1 MVKES
6 LENNQKSELNEKT
19 KNNLKKVLKYNY
31 NTSFRNT
38 KILIWIL
45 ILISLPLFKF
55 NIIKETN
62 LKFIIEK
69 DKYIDNCTKDD
80 IYKYEYN
87 KTCYISC
94 PKDTHISLNN
104 KYLCEKNGNIF
115 NEEYRYNSFNH
126 TKYNYKQNILRILD
140 DNNDD
145 DEVDNIRK
153 KITKGIINDTNR
165 EYIYMTNNIIFQ
177 ITTLDYLYN
186 NKNTKISSVNLG
198 ECENKIKEYY
208 YINKKDELVIF
219 KIDYYKEGI
228 LVPIVEYE
236 IYDPLTL
243 GKMDLT
249 ICSDITI
256 EIYYPVSADINK
268 EICITLC
275 DDNCEYLNYDL
286 VSKMY
291 GCKCEVKN
299 KIDLISEIEIQEW
312 NSIEYFN
319 KHCPI
324 DDIINKIKNQ
334 LNDGDFESIIPDVM
348 NGNDFIIKNEGV
360 TFQIT
365 TSENQANNKNNN
377 ISTINLGECEYL
389 LRNYYNIKKDE
400 QLLIYKSESYK
411 EGALVPTVEYEVYD
425 INNNKLNLSICNDV
439 KIDIEIPVLIDEFD
453 LAKYDSSSEYY
464 KDSCYAYTTESGTD
478 ITLEDRKKEFVNNN
492 FSLCEENCELEGYD
506 SVTKKIKCQC
516 QTKTEV
522 SIESDNYDI
531 KDKLLESFNFNDTKE
546 KTNIFKCVKLF
557 FSKEGLI
564 SNIGSYII
572 LATLALNVGLIT
584 FFCFNGTNNIQNEM
598 NKALKAGNSIIN
610 NNINYCNNY
619 NANMNYN
626 NNYNM
631 NNIENMNNNYNNNY
645 NMNNIENMNNNNYI
659 NNYNMNNIENMN
671 NNYNNN
677 YNINNNNMNNDNM
690 NNNNNNNISND
701 NNNNNENKIDI
712 NQNDK
717 SKSKR
722 KKKRHLS
729 GNKNNNNNQN
739 INNPPKKIKSK
750 KKKVSSQNKEIKEN
764 IDSNYKSDSK
774 AYIKNFDNTNIKE
787 NNKNVV
793 ISFLDN
799 NNINNI
805 SINNDYLNNNLQHT
819 NNNLNNQNYSDYEL
833 NNLNYYEA
841 ISIDQRTY
849 FQYYYSLVKRKNI
862 FIFSFLA
869 KNDYNLREMK
879 ISLFFLSFCL
889 FYLINSIFTNDSTI
903 HHIYI
908 DAGKFNLFYQLP
920 RILYSILI
928 VIIIIYLIK
937 FLFLSD
943 KNILEIKRV
952 REQQQ
957 LSGKMNKIEGNIKCK
972 TILYF
977 ITAFILKFFCWFYVG
992 LFGAVFKNTQTYLIK
1007 CTLISFV
1014 FYLIYPFI
1022 YSLLPGLL
1030 RLSALNASNK
1040 DRAGL
1045 YKLSK
1050 ALQIYI

>member
-1 MVKES
+1 MVKKFIEI
-6 LENNQKSELNEKT
+6 NKKSELEEIT
-19 KNNLKKVLKYNY
+19 KNNLKKILKYNLRPSIK
-31 NTSFRNT
+31 NV
-38 KILIWIL
+38 KIFIWIL
-45 ILISLPLFKF
+45 ISISFPLFKF
-55 NIIKETN
+55 SIIKELG

-115 NEEYRYNSFNH
+115 NKEYRYNSFNYL
-126 TKYNYKQNILRILD
+126 KYNYKQNIQRILD

-145 DEVDNIRK
+145 EVDNIRN
-153 KITKGIINDTNR
+153 KIKNGEIYSIINDTNR

-177 ITTLDYLYN
+177 VTSLDYLYN
-186 NKNTKISSVNLG
+186 NKNTITSLVKLG
-198 ECENKIKEYY
+198 ECEKKIRMYY
-208 YINKKDELVIF
+208 NISEATKLIIF
-219 KIDYYKEGI
+219 KIDYYTENS

-236 IYDPLTL
+236 IYYKNNKISLN
-243 GKMDLT
+243 
-249 ICSDITI
+249 ICNDMAI
-256 EIYYPVSADINK
+256 EIYTPVSLDINK
-268 EICITLC
+268 TICITLC
-275 DDNCEYLNYDL
+275 DDNCEFLNYDL
-286 VSKMY
+286 INKMY
-291 GCKCEVKN
+291 GCKCKVKN
-299 KIDLISEIEIQEW
+299 KINLISEIEIQEW

-324 DDIINKIKNQ
+324 TDNIDDIINKIRNELKDAD
-334 LNDGDFESIIPDVM
+334 LDSLIPDVIT
-348 NGNDFIIKNEGV
+348 GNDIIIKKENV

-389 LRNYYNIKKDE
+389 LRNYYNIKEDE
-400 QLLIYKSESYK
+400 QLLIFKSESPK

-425 INNNKLNLSICNDV
+425 INNNKLNLSICKDV

-464 KDSCYAYTTESGTD
+464 NDSCYTYTTQKGTD

-492 FSLCEENCELEGYD
+492 ISLCEENCEFERYD
-506 SVTKKIKCQC
+506 SETKKIKCQC

-522 SIESDNYDI
+522 SFESDNYDI
-531 KDKLLESFNFNDTKE
+531 KDKLMESFNDIKE

-572 LATLALNVGLIT
+572 LATMALNIGLIT
-584 FFCFNGTNNIQNEM
+584 IFSYIGTKNIQNEM
-598 NKALKAGNSIIN
+598 SKALKAGNSIIN

-619 NANMNYN
+619 NANLNYN
-626 NNYNM
+626 
-631 NNIENMNNNYNNNY
+631 
-645 NMNNIENMNNNNYI
+645 

-690 NNNNNNNISND
+690 NNNNISND
-701 NNNNNENKIDI
+701 YNNNNENKIDI

-729 GNKNNNNNQN
+729 SNKNNNNNQN
-739 INNPPKKIKSK
+739 NNNPPKKIKSK
-750 KKKVSSQNKEIKEN
+750 KKKVSSQNIQFKEN
-764 IDSNYKSDSK
+764 IDSNFKNDSK
-774 AYIKNFDNTNIKE
+774 AYIKNFDKSNIKE
-787 NNKNVV
+787 KSKNVAT
-793 ISFLDN
+793 SFLNSN
-799 NNINNI
+799 NNIN
-805 SINNDYLNNNLQHT
+805 INNNNLNNNLQYM

-841 ISIDQRTY
+841 ISIDHRTY

-889 FYLINSIFTNDSTI
+889 FYLINSIFINDSTI
-903 HHIYI
+903 HRIYI
-908 DAGKFNLFYQLP
+908 DSGKFNLSYQLP
-920 RILYSILI
+920 KIIYSILI
-928 VIIIIYLIK
+928 VVIIMYLIK
-937 FLFLSD
+937 FLFLSE
-943 KNILEIKRV
+943 KNILEIKRI

-957 LSGKMNKIEGNIKCK
+957 LNEKMNKIKSNVKCK
-972 TILYF
+972 TNLYF
-977 ITAFILKFFCWFYVG
+977 NIDLILKFICWFYVG
-992 LFGAVFKNTQTYLIK
+992 LFGAVFKNTQIFLIK
-1007 CTLISFV
+1007 YTLISFT

-1050 ALQIYI
+1050 VFQIYI